1 MKGDKAGLTVP
12 WCMAA
17 DRAIIGKPIS
27 KEGAMNI
34 RWSAVMLAFLLALA
48 WSPAAQAASKEE
60 IDAKVKAALV
70 TFYKEVKSG
79 RELVRKSEGMLVF
92 PEVYKGGVVVGGEY
106 GEGALIVHGK
116 TVDYYSTASASIGL
130 QLGGQI
136 KSQVILFMTRKALD
150 QFRNSKGWKA
160 GVDGSVAVV
169 AVGAGGE
176 VDTNTAKKPI
186 IGFIFSNKGLMY
198 NLTFEGSK
206 FTKLNK

>member
-1 MKGDKAGLTVP
+1 
-12 WCMAA
+12 
-17 DRAIIGKPIS
+17 
-27 KEGAMNI
+27 MNI
-34 RWSAVMLAFLLALA
+34 RWSAMVLAFLLALS

-70 TFYKEVKSG
+70 TFYKEVKSS
-79 RELVRKSEGMLVF
+79 RDLVKKAAGMLVF

-106 GEGALIVHGK
+106 GEGALIVNGK
-116 TVDYYSTASASIGL
+116 TVDYYSTASASIGF

-136 KSQVILFMTRKALD
+136 KSQVILFMTRQALER
-150 QFRNSKGWKA
+150 FRNSKGWKA
-160 GVDGSVAVV
+160 GVDGSVAVA

-176 VDTNTAKKPI
+176 IDTNTAKKPI

>member
-1 MKGDKAGLTVP
+1 MRWRAGV
-12 WCMAA
+12 
-17 DRAIIGKPIS
+17 
-27 KEGAMNI
+27 
-34 RWSAVMLAFLLALA
+34 LAFLVALS
-48 WSPAAQAASKEE
+48 WSPIMAQAASKEE

-79 RELVRKSEGMLVF
+79 RELVKKAAGMLVF

-106 GEGALIVHGK
+106 GEGALIVSGK
-116 TVDYYSTASASIGL
+116 TVDYYSTVSASIGF

-136 KSQVILFMTRKALD
+136 KSQVILFMTRQALE
-150 QFRNSKGWKA
+150 QFRHSDGWKA